1 MSAESVYEIARYGV
15 RTEDEVLI
23 ERAQLFSENGELRC
37 RVDDGPEIVCP
48 NNDVLAT
55 ISADPALGEIRANQV
70 TRITG
75 EPAVLQELPFV
86 LRVPGHWDDFDES
99 LWSEAMR
106 DEHCA
111 RWVQPN
117 RVLYVNDE
125 RWSGFPTAD
134 GDRMLPDG
142 FDDVIRLTPRWGR
155 LEFAWNSIGT
165 SGGDQT
171 FIGLVTP
178 IAVVC
183 LTCMDW
189 GGEDVVLWRRG
200 KTALDDARMFV
211 EWLLDGGL
219 VPHYFPGDP
228 GLEGMLAQLFVEASV
243 HGCNGTVVPGSL
255 LAAGAE
261 AELGWA
267 GLGWGSEDSSEWRLD
282 LDLDPAVIEVVLD
295 LLAQRSPRLCDIVT
309 AARYPESR
317 AGRAREARLQEMY
330 EPEPEPTSVWDL
342 SAPDNQCASYRPGH
356 LIHWIHF
363 NHSMREPS
371 VAIPVTAAVDDDG
384 LVHIEGDDISLVRW
398 NHRPA
403 LLRDA
408 LHRFGGMAVWK
419 PRWHILAVPTEAFIG
434 SARTV
439 FSLAALDE
447 KTECLPRRD

>member
-1 MSAESVYEIARYGV
+1 MSAKPVYEIARYGV
-15 RTEDEVLI
+15 RTENEVLI
-23 ERAQLFSENGELRC
+23 ERVQLFGENGELRC

-48 NNDVLAT
+48 DTDVVAT
-55 ISADPALGEIRANQV
+55 ISADPALSEIRANQV

-75 EPAVLQELPFV
+75 EPAALQELPFV
-86 LRVPGHWDDFDES
+86 LRVPGHRDDLDES

-106 DEHCA
+106 DEHTTEW
-111 RWVQPN
+111 WVQPGVN
-117 RVLYVNDE
+117 RVLYVNGE
-125 RWSGFPTAD
+125 RWSAFPTAD
-134 GDRMLPDG
+134 GDRMLPEG
-142 FDDVIRLTPRWGR
+142 GDDFIRLTPCWGR
-155 LEFAWNSIGT
+155 LGFGESASRTYGL
-165 SGGDQT
+165 DQA
-171 FIGLVTP
+171 FIGLVTST
-178 IAVVC
+178 AVAC
-183 LTCMDW
+183 ATLMDIDP
-189 GGEDVVLWRRG
+189 GEDDVVLWRRG
-200 KTALDDARMFV
+200 NTAMDDARMFV
-211 EWLLDGGL
+211 EWLLYGGL

-255 LAAGAE
+255 LAAAAE
-261 AELGWA
+261 AELGW
-267 GLGWGSEDSSEWRLD
+267 GDLDSSEWTLE
-282 LDLDPAVIEVVLD
+282 LDLDPAVVEAVLD
-295 LLAQRSPRLCDIVT
+295 VLAERSPRLCDIVT

-330 EPEPEPTSVWDL
+330 EPEPEPTYVWDL

-384 LVHIEGDDISLVRW
+384 LVHIEGDDVSLVRW

-434 SARTV
+434 GARTV